1 MSGQIELF
9 AIDNPCVG
17 VCETNKKGY
26 CIGCLRS
33 RDERAKWY
41 QMSDEQKRVVLRL
54 LALRHKKLAKPN
66 QDRQLSMDF
75 SPMVGELWLEFY
87 VP

>member
-17 VCETNKKGY
+17 VCQANAKGY
-26 CIGCLRS
+26 CVGCLRS

-41 QMSDEQKRVVLRL
+41 QMNDEQKRVVLRL
-54 LALRHKKLAKPN
+54 LALRHKKLGKPS
-66 QDRQLSMDF
+66 QDRQFSMDF
-75 SPMVGELWLEFY
+75 APMAGELFWD
-87 VP
+87 